1 MNKFIFGRKDIF
13 LLFLFTAFNIGTVNA
28 QAIKDKDYYQK
39 HIDEA
44 KAVVHECKTKEQ
56 NKEIKPYPAMPDNCQ
71 NAKAAVWLYN
81 HTYKPKSN

>member
-1 MNKFIFGRKDIF
+1 MNKIILGKKGIFS
-13 LLFLFTAFNIGTVNA
+13 LFLFTVFNIGPVNA
-28 QAIKDKDYYQK
+28 QVIKDKSYYQE

-44 KAVVHECKTKEQ
+44 KTVVHECKTKEH
-56 NKEIKPYPAMPDNCQ
+56 NKEKNLYPAMPDNCQ

>member
-1 MNKFIFGRKDIF
+1 MNKNILGKKGIFS
-13 LLFLFTAFNIGTVNA
+13 LFLFTVFNIGAVNA
-28 QAIKDKDYYQK
+28 QVIKDKDYYQK

-44 KAVVHECKTKEQ
+44 KAVVHECKTKEY
-56 NKEIKPYPAMPDNCQ
+56 NKEKNPYPAMPDNCQ